1 VPDESPAP
9 EPYDTGVSAPAPA
22 PEPYQAGPGAPAAE
36 LYDEEP
42 AAELYASEPAAEPYD
57 SFLARPVPTPVAAPD
72 PYGSQAPDPYQA
84 GWVVPSPYESPSES
98 PYESQPQGQIPE
110 PPYVAPTPYPP
121 PNPTPWLGPRRLV
134 DLWDRLDYEQP
145 LQFDAVVQAHA
156 AAIGLYPALGDIR
169 AEANELRRMLRHAF
183 ASQHGAVVSQYLCSH
198 RVVGGAALTEGA
210 VHQQPGRIRR
220 QLHTVLTTSDGDLL
234 ELEDRANALTRDAV
248 TVFADR
254 AAWVPQ
260 MRRCTDEIYAA
271 MTHVLHAA
279 EQEDDAE
286 RAAATE
292 SARKEMGLTSDRV
305 QVLIQRQSRFSY
317 FGGTFAG
324 AALAIGLV
332 VLLAF
337 ADRAWW
343 SHQVAA
349 GPFLAAGMFGAF
361 GAVASV
367 FGRIAGSGLIIDYT
381 AGLWQKRLLGGLR
394 SVVGAL
400 LGIAAHFVLVGG
412 VLGGQLVTGNAR
424 TAFAFFALVGFAAG
438 FTERFATDLIE
449 RAGQLVG
456 GGTSSSGA
464 SSGSPP
470 PG

>member
-1 VPDESPAP
+1 VTDERPAP
-9 EPYDTGVSAPAPA
+9 EPYETGVSAPA
-22 PEPYQAGPGAPAAE
+22 EPYHAGPESPAAE

-42 AAELYASEPAAEPYD
+42 APELYASEPAPEPYD
-57 SFLARPVPTPVAAPD
+57 SFPAPPAPTPIAAPD
-72 PYGSQAPDPYQA
+72 PYGAQAPEPYQP
-84 GWVVPSPYESPSES
+84 GWAIPSPYEPPSPA
-98 PYESQPQGQIPE
+98 GQIPE
-110 PPYVAPTPYPP
+110 PPYAAPTPYP
-121 PNPTPWLGPRRLV
+121 TPWRGTRRLV
-134 DLWDRLDYEQP
+134 DLWDRLEYEQP

-169 AEANELRRMLRHAF
+169 TEANELRRTLRHAF
-183 ASQHGAVVSQYLCSH
+183 ASQHGVVVSQYLCSH

-210 VHQQPGRIRR
+210 VHEQPGRIRR

-260 MRRCTDEIYAA
+260 MRSCTDEIYAA

-279 EQEDDAE
+279 EQEDAAE

-292 SARKEMGLTSDRV
+292 SARKEMASTTDRV

-317 FGGTFAG
+317 FGGTLAG

-400 LGIAAHFVLVGG
+400 LGIAVHFVLVGG

-456 GGTSSSGA
+456 GGASVSGTV
-464 SSGSPP
+464 SGSGSGSSPP
-470 PG
+470 PPG